1 MALIIQSSFRTEAP
15 IDVVWRV
22 LTNIEV
28 AAPCFPGAQLGEKQ
42 EDGTY
47 KGSFNIKLG
56 PMSFLFA
63 GKFGFVSLDPQTH
76 HAKIN
81 ASGSDTKGRGGA
93 QALVDVQLTQEAA
106 HTLVDIVSDAT
117 LSGGVAQFGRGT
129 GMIQALTQQLIDQF
143 ARQLSVVIAQD
154 LAAIPDQS
162 AVQSLP
168 PSQPS
173 LAMGALLWHSLKDWL
188 RGLLKKQA

>member
-1 MALIIQSSFRTEAP
+1 MALIIQSSFRTQAP

-28 AAPCFPGAQLGEKQ
+28 AAPCFPGAQLGDKL
-42 EDGTY
+42 EDGSY
-47 KGSFNIKLG
+47 KGSFNVKLG

-93 QALVDVQLTQEAA
+93 QALVDVQLTQEKTQ
-106 HTLVDIVSDAT
+106 TLVEIVSDAS
-117 LSGGVAQFGRGT
+117 LSGAVAQFGRGT

-143 ARQLSVVIAQD
+143 ASQLSVVIAQD
-154 LAAIPDQS
+154 LAASTDAS
-162 AVQSLP
+162 APQSLP
-168 PSQPS
+168 QEQPS
-173 LAMGALLWHSLKDWL
+173 LAMGSLLWRSLKDWL
-188 RGLLKKQA
+188 RGLWKKQT

>member
-1 MALIIQSSFRTEAP
+1 MALIIQSSFRTQAP

-28 AAPCFPGAQLGEKQ
+28 AAPCFPGAQLGDKL
-42 EDGTY
+42 EDGSY
-47 KGSFNIKLG
+47 KGSFNVKLG

-93 QALVDVQLTQEAA
+93 QALVDVQLTQEKTQ
-106 HTLVDIVSDAT
+106 TLVEIVSDAS
-117 LSGGVAQFGRGT
+117 LSGAVAHDLFAQSEDFLSDIFGHNNGFDSRELGHK
-129 GMIQALTQQLIDQF
+129 GEGGF
-143 ARQLSVVIAQD
+143 FLS
-154 LAAIPDQS
+154 
-162 AVQSLP
+162 
-168 PSQPS
+168 
-173 LAMGALLWHSLKDWL
+173 
-188 RGLLKKQA
+188 

>member
-1 MALIIQSSFRTEAP
+1 MALIIQSSFRTQAP

-22 LTNIEV
+22 MTNIEL

-47 KGSFNIKLG
+47 KGSFNVKLG

-63 GKFGFVSLDPQTH
+63 GKFGFVSLDPLAH

-93 QALVDVQLTQEAA
+93 QALVDVQLTQEANQ
-106 HTLVDIVSDAT
+106 TLVEIVSDAT
-117 LSGGVAQFGRGT
+117 LSGAVAQFGRGS

-154 LAAIPDQS
+154 LVVSIGGAAQQS
-162 AVQSLP
+162 SPTAE
-168 PSQPS
+168 PS
-173 LAMGALLWHSLKDWL
+173 LAMGALLWHSLIDWIRSL
-188 RGLLKKQA
+188 FKKQT